1 MGRNRWR
8 QRGAAPTERGWTVFA
23 RSTTVHARPDTIDA
37 AIAQARDEVLPAIST
52 MDGCI
57 GLSMMVD
64 RESGRCIVTT
74 AWETE
79 EAMHGTQELVR
90 PLRERAV
97 EIAGAPAAQVDEWE
111 IAVMHRDHQAP
122 EGACVRSGWM
132 QVDPAQIDRALD
144 VYRLVS
150 VPGMEQLEGFCSA
163 SLLVDRATGK
173 AVSSVTLDSREA
185 MEATR
190 DLGARLRESGGREA
204 GATFSDV
211 AEFEL
216 ALAHLHVPEM
226 A

>member
-1 MGRNRWR
+1 M
-8 QRGAAPTERGWTVFA
+8 FA
-23 RSTTVHARPDTIDA
+23 RSTTVHARPETIDA

-79 EAMHGTQELVR
+79 EAMHATQELVR
-90 PLRERAV
+90 PLRQRAV
-97 EIAGAPAAQVDEWE
+97 EVAGAPPAQVHEWE

-122 EGACVRSGWM
+122 EGSCVRAIWTKG
-132 QVDPAQIDRALD
+132 DPASVDRALD
-144 VYRLVS
+144 VYRLGTI
-150 VPGMEQLEGFCSA
+150 PGMERMQGFCSA
-163 SLLVDRATGK
+163 SLLVNRATGEG
-173 AVSSVTLDSREA
+173 VSSVTFDSRAA

-190 DLGARLRESGGREA
+190 EQGAALRASSGREA
-204 GATFSDV
+204 GVTITDV